1 MCARFFFVLNL
12 IPFSSSSAVYRTT
25 KSYFQIICCILYKIN
40 IFFAK
45 CCVINMILAYIA
57 DVSERV
63 NIRRTIHEA
72 KSTCRLKS
80 KNNVFLIKVYFSMKV
95 KYLKVMYG

>member
-1 MCARFFFVLNL
+1 
-12 IPFSSSSAVYRTT
+12 
-25 KSYFQIICCILYKIN
+25 
-40 IFFAK
+40 
-45 CCVINMILAYIA
+45 MILAYIA

-80 KNNVFLIKVYFSMKV
+80 KNNVFLIKVYFFMKV
-95 KYLKVMYG
+95 KYLKVMYGWEL

>member
-1 MCARFFFVLNL
+1 
-12 IPFSSSSAVYRTT
+12 
-25 KSYFQIICCILYKIN
+25 
-40 IFFAK
+40 
-45 CCVINMILAYIA
+45 MILAYIA

-95 KYLKVMYG
+95 KYLKVMYENFRESVHALTVQC

>member
-1 MCARFFFVLNL
+1 
-12 IPFSSSSAVYRTT
+12 
-25 KSYFQIICCILYKIN
+25 
-40 IFFAK
+40 
-45 CCVINMILAYIA
+45 MILAYIA

-63 NIRRTIHEA
+63 NIRRTIHET

-95 KYLKVMYG
+95 KYSKVMYG